1 MLRSVDL
8 EYELPAGVIATTPME
23 PRDAARLC
31 VVQHDRR
38 DRAGMSE
45 SCIHERVRDL
55 PKFLRKGD
63 LLVVNSTRVLRAWL
77 EGTRVGTGGKFQ
89 GLYLGPGPERL
100 RDAGEFAAVW
110 NVMLRGGHLKPGAE
124 LQVTSGSSNTIDSL
138 TLFLLER
145 DADEPGAWQVGVK
158 LAGGTDAADAA
169 TLLERVGLTPIPPY
183 IRKAR
188 KDAGLDV
195 LDADDRQRYQTVF
208 AHDESAGIAREGFGS
223 VAAPTAGLHFTPLL
237 LDELQMMGVERAEV
251 VLHVGSGTFR
261 PIEVEVVEEHPIHSE
276 WCLMPRATMDAIAR
290 TRKAGG
296 RVVCVGTTS
305 ARVVE
310 TIAGLA
316 GQMDG
321 GATQGFA
328 GGLSGGLADRWMET
342 RILITPGYRWRWT
355 DGLLTNFHLP
365 RSTLMAM
372 VASLLPGGV
381 EELKRIYA
389 EAIREG
395 YRFFSYGDA
404 MLVMRDGEEG

>member
-1 MLRSVDL
+1 MLRAVDL
-8 EYELPAGVIATTPME
+8 EYELPAGVIATTPVE

-31 VVQHDRR
+31 VVRHGNNSAER
-38 DRAGMSE
+38 
-45 SCIHERVRDL
+45 CVHEHVRDL
-55 PKFLRKGD
+55 PKYLRKGD

-89 GLYLGPGPERL
+89 GLYLGPGPGPERL
-100 RDAGEFAAVW
+100 RAADEFSAVW
-110 NVMLRGGHLKPGAE
+110 NVMLRGGHLKPGAK
-124 LQVTSGSSNTIDSL
+124 LQVASGGSNSSDSL
-138 TLFLLER
+138 TLVLLER

-158 LAGGTDAADAA
+158 VAAEDNEANAA

-195 LDADDRQRYQTVF
+195 LDAEDRQRYQTVF
-208 AHDESAGIAREGFGS
+208 AHDEAAGIARKGFGS
-223 VAAPTAGLHFTPLL
+223 VAAPTAGLHFTPRL
-237 LDELQMMGVERAEV
+237 LDELSKMGVERAEV

-261 PIEVEVVEEHPIHSE
+261 PVEVEIVEEHPIHSE
-276 WCLMPRATMDAIAR
+276 WCLMPQATMDAISR
-290 TRKAGG
+290 TRAAGG

-310 TIAGLA
+310 TVAGLA
-316 GQMDG
+316 EDG
-321 GATQGFA
+321 TN
-328 GGLSGGLADRWMET
+328 SLADRWMET
-342 RILITPGYRWRWT
+342 RILITPGYRWQWA

-381 EELKRIYA
+381 EELKRIYG

-404 MLVMRDGEEG
+404 MLVMRGDRGR

>member
-1 MLRSVDL
+1 MLRSVEL
-8 EYELPAGVIATTPME
+8 EYELPAGVIATTPVE
-23 PRDAARLC
+23 PRDSARLC
-31 VVQHDRR
+31 VVKHSQHDR
-38 DRAGMSE
+38 AGVE
-45 SCIHERVRDL
+45 GSCEHEHVRDL
-55 PKFLRKGD
+55 TRHLRKGD

-77 EGTRVGTGGKFQ
+77 VGTRVGTGGKFQ

-100 RDAGEFAAVW
+100 RDAGEFAAMW

-124 LQVTSGSSNTIDSL
+124 LLVTSGGSNRGDSL
-138 TLFLLER
+138 TLVLLER
-145 DADEPGAWQVGVK
+145 DVDELGAWQVGVK
-158 LAGGTDAADAA
+158 LAGGANAPDAAS
-169 TLLERVGLTPIPPY
+169 LLERIGLTPIPPY

-195 LDADDRQRYQTVF
+195 LDEEDRERYQTVF
-208 AHDESAGIAREGFGS
+208 AHAEAAGIAREGFGS
-223 VAAPTAGLHFTPLL
+223 VAAPTAGLHFTPRL
-237 LDELQMMGVERAEV
+237 LDELTAMGVERAEV

-261 PIEVEVVEEHPIHSE
+261 PIDVEIVEEHPIHSE
-276 WCLMPRATMDAIAR
+276 WCLMPKATMDAIAR
-290 TRKAGG
+290 TRAAGG

-316 GQMDG
+316 ARTDG
-321 GATQGFA
+321 GAGSAA
-328 GGLSGGLADRWMET
+328 GALADRWIET
-342 RILITPGYRWRWT
+342 KILITPGYRWQWT

-381 EELKRIYA
+381 DELKRVYA

-404 MLVMRDGEEG
+404 MLVMRDRKEG

>member
-1 MLRSVDL
+1 VLRAVEL
-8 EYELPAGVIATTPME
+8 EYELPAGVIATTPVE

-31 VVQHDRR
+31 VVTHDSK
-38 DRAGMSE
+38 AGATQRT
-45 SCIHERVRDL
+45 SCLHEHVRDL
-55 PKFLRKGD
+55 PKHLRKGD

-89 GLYLGPGPERL
+89 GLYLGPGPDRL
-100 RDAGEFAAVW
+100 RGNGEFAAVW
-110 NVMLRGGHLKPGAE
+110 NVMLRGGHLRPGAE
-124 LQVTSGSSNTIDSL
+124 LQVVGGLNADESL
-138 TLFLLER
+138 TLELIER
-145 DADEPGAWQVGVK
+145 DADEPGAWHVGVK
-158 LAGGTDAADAA
+158 PPAGATATNSAA
-169 TLLERVGLTPIPPY
+169 LLERVGLTPIPPY

-208 AHDESAGIAREGFGS
+208 AHDEAAGIAREGFGS
-223 VAAPTAGLHFTPLL
+223 VAAPTAGLHFTPRL
-237 LDELQMMGVERAEV
+237 LDELAAIGVERAEV

-261 PIEVEVVEEHPIHSE
+261 PVEVDVVEEHPIHSE
-276 WCLMPRATMDAIAR
+276 WCLMPQATMDAIDR

-316 GQMDG
+316 AG
-321 GATQGFA
+321 GASDLA
-328 GGLSGGLADRWMET
+328 GRWMET
-342 RILITPGYRWRWT
+342 RILITPGYQWRWT

-389 EAIREG
+389 EAIRQG

-404 MLVMRDGEEG
+404 MLVMRNDRAG